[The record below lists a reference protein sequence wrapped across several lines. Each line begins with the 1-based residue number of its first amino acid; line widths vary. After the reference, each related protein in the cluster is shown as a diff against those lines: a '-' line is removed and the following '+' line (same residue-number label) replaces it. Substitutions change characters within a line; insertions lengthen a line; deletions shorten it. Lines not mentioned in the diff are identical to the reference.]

1 MWLLQG
7 DLLVRTV
14 MDNWVMAKTTLR
26 LLSLTILATCF
37 ATANATVVIN
47 EFLAD
52 DSGTDDREFVELYN
66 GGSASV
72 DISGWAVGGR
82 DTGATLNPSAT
93 IPGALNSGTTML
105 LPGGYYVLGN
115 TGTLNANQVVAANF
129 VENDNETLELWQG
142 PVGTSTLV
150 DAVAVETNKGTA
162 WAASPPSNLNSQ
174 LGPGY
179 FGNHQGVDVVATPLN
194 ATVSIGRFVNGRDSN
209 NNGRDFGL
217 RPSTPGTTNAPGG
230 VMTEYVVPDATL
242 QANGSNISNMT
253 GSFVTPRVID
263 PTVADTNNP
272 NVIPAPAPGHKAF
285 VSWDPSGGGN
295 GSTTN
300 AVFDT
305 TQAAF
310 SLYAY
315 LDTNDLPIQSN
326 AVPTP
331 FRGSEITMYGLGSG
345 DAFTNLTDLTGD
357 IGLAPAT
364 LPLTESANG
373 FTGLVW
379 VYEKVGIPV
388 GGGAVSEK
396 LHLVDA
402 NDGGDSDLAGNTP
415 LDWTII
421 QSFDLSTT
429 ASGWYQLSI
438 SVDPVGNV
446 VAKYG
451 ANVIN
456 TTTSTSFN
464 GAAFNVG
471 YRENLQIGADG
482 TPDAI
487 MRPATFSAIPEP
499 AAFLFGGVAS
509 AIAGMIAYRRRKAA

>member
-1 MWLLQG
+1 MLLLRG
-7 DLLVRTV
+7 DLLARSV
-14 MDNWVMAKTTLR
+14 MDKRVMTTTLR
-26 LLSLTILATCF
+26 LLSLTILATCV
-37 ATANATVVIN
+37 ATSNATVVIN
-47 EFLAD
+47 EYMAD

-66 GGSASV
+66 RGNVAV
-72 DISGWAVGGR
+72 DISGWVVAGR
-82 DTGATLNPSAT
+82 DSTTNNPTAT
-93 IPGALNSGTTML
+93 IPGALNSGTTVL
-105 LPGGYYVLGN
+105 APGGYYVLAN

-129 VENDNETLELWQG
+129 LENDNETIELWQG
-142 PVGTSTLV
+142 AYNTGTLI
-150 DAVAVETNKGTA
+150 DAVSIETNKGNATWFGA
-162 WAASPPSNLNSQ
+162 PGSLAGQ
-174 LGPGY
+174 LGPGV
-179 FGNHQGVDVVATPLN
+179 FGNHQGVDLTGTPLN
-194 ATVSIGRFVNGRDSN
+194 ATVSIGRFVNGRDTN

-230 VMTEYVVPDATL
+230 VMTEYVLPDATP
-242 QANGSNISNMT
+242 QSNGSNISNMT
-253 GSFVTPRVID
+253 GSFVTPRVSD

-272 NVIPAPAPGHKAF
+272 NVISAPAPGAKAYA
-285 VSWDPSGGGN
+285 
-295 GSTTN
+295 TTN

-326 AVPTP
+326 ATNVQ

-379 VYEKVGIPV
+379 IYEKVGVPV

-402 NDGGDSDLAGNTP
+402 NDGGDSDLGGNTP

-429 ASGWYQLSI
+429 PSGWYQLSI

-451 ANVIN
+451 ANVVN
-456 TTTSTSFN
+456 TTTSLSFN

-471 YRENLQIGADG
+471 YRENLQIGSDG

-499 AAFLFGGVAS
+499 AAYLFGGVAS
-509 AIAGMIAYRRRKAA
+509 VIAGMIAYRRRQRA